1 MKRILSLFLVLS
13 MLLTFAACGQTD
25 DQGTVSSDPDENTV
39 PGNSEASGQYPIT
52 VTDQAGRDVTIEQE
66 PQRIITAYYITSS
79 LLIALDLDDR
89 IVGIENNPEKRAIY
103 GLSAPALLE
112 LPQIGTAKELDIEA
126 VMALEPDLLV
136 LPMKLKNTVPT
147 LEELGLTV
155 LIVDPEDQDRVNGL
169 IRLVGQ
175 ATTRSELAERI
186 LQWISSQQE
195 FLEEALTGVR
205 QPTVYLAG
213 NSSML
218 KTAGDAM
225 YQADM
230 IRLAGGANVAGA
242 IEDTYWAEIDYEQL
256 LAWDP
261 EYIILAAEATYTV
274 ADVLANPNLADCKA
288 VVNGNVYRLPNQAEA
303 WDSPVP
309 GSFLGAV
316 WLANILHPDRIS
328 DAECTARMN
337 AFYETFYHFLYTEN

>member
-1 MKRILSLFLVLS
+1 MKKSISVLLVIA
-13 MLLTFAACGQTD
+13 MLLSFAACGYSGNTKVP
-25 DQGTVSSDPDENTV
+25 TTV
-39 PGNSEASGQYPIT
+39 PTENSVPETTAEPGYYPLT
-52 VTDQAGRDVTIEQE
+52 VTDQAGREVTIDQE

-79 LLIALDLDDR
+79 LLIALDLDER
-89 IVGIENNPEKRAIY
+89 IVGIENDPEKRAIY
-103 GLSAPALLE
+103 GLSAPQLLE

-155 LIVDPEDQDRVNGL
+155 LIVDPEDQPRVNGM

-175 ATTRSELAERI
+175 ATDRTDLAETI
-186 LQWISSQQE
+186 LDWISLRQK
-195 FLEEALTGVR
+195 FLAEKLTDIR
-205 QPTVYLAG
+205 MPTVYLAG

-230 IRLAGGANVAGA
+230 IRLAGGTNVASA

-261 EYIILAAEATYTV
+261 EYIILAAEATYSV
-274 ADVLANPNLADCKA
+274 EDVLADPNLADCKA
-288 VVNGNVYRLPNQAEA
+288 VVSGNVYRLPNQAEA

-309 GSFLGAV
+309 GSILGAI
-316 WLANILHPDRIS
+316 WLGNVLHPDKIGDS
-328 DAECTARMN
+328 ECTALMN
-337 AFYETFYHFLYTEN
+337 EFYETFYHFTYIEN

>member
-1 MKRILSLFLVLS
+1 MKKCISILLVLA
-13 MLLTFAACGQTD
+13 MLFTFTACGQTNPPVESTPTT
-25 DQGTVSSDPDENTV
+25 GVSS
-39 PGNSEASGQYPIT
+39 ASHYPVT
-52 VTDQAGRDVTIEQE
+52 VTDQAGRQVVIERE

-79 LLIALDLDDR
+79 LLIALDLDER

-103 GLSAPALLE
+103 HLSAPSLLA

-126 VMALEPDLLV
+126 CAALQPDLLV
-136 LPMKLKNTVPT
+136 LPMKLKNTVPA
-147 LEELGLTV
+147 LEELGMTV
-155 LIVDPEDQDRVNGL
+155 LLVDPEDQQRLNGM
-169 IRLVGQ
+169 IQLVGE
-175 ATTRSELAERI
+175 ATNRKELADS
-186 LQWISSQQE
+186 LLDWISRQQD
-195 FLEEALTGVR
+195 FLTNTSYESHI
-205 QPTVYLAG
+205 PSVYLSG

-218 KTAGDAM
+218 KTAGNAM

-230 IRLAGGANVAGA
+230 IRLAGGRNVAGA

-274 ADVLANPNLADCKA
+274 EDVLADPNLAQCQA

-309 GSFLGAV
+309 GSVLGAL

-328 DAECTARMN
+328 DAETTARMN
-337 AFYETFYHFLYTEN
+337 EFYETFYHFIYSET

>member
-1 MKRILSLFLVLS
+1 MKKLISLLLALS
-13 MLLTFAACGQTD
+13 MLLSFAGCGQADKAEKNSTPT
-25 DQGTVSSDPDENTV
+25 TVTSSN
-39 PGNSEASGQYPIT
+39 YPFT
-52 VTDQAGRDVTIEQE
+52 VTDQAGRAVTIEKE

-79 LLIALDLDDR
+79 LLIALDLDER

-103 GLSAPALLE
+103 GLSAPKLLD
-112 LPQIGTAKELDIEA
+112 LPQIGTAKELDTEA

-147 LEELGLTV
+147 LEQLGLTV
-155 LIVDPEDQDRVNGL
+155 LLVDPEDQQRLNGM
-169 IRLVGQ
+169 IQLVGQ
-175 ATTRSELAERI
+175 ATNRNELATK
-186 LQWISSQQE
+186 LLDWISKQQQ
-195 FLEEALTGVR
+195 FLTETLQDVET
-205 QPTVYLAG
+205 PTVYLAG

-230 IRLAGGANVAGA
+230 IRLAGGSNVAGA

-256 LAWDP
+256 LVWNP

-274 ADVLANPNLADCKA
+274 DDVLNDPNLADCKA

-309 GSFLGAV
+309 GSILGAF
-316 WLANILHPDRIS
+316 WLANILHPDKLN
-328 DAECTARMN
+328 DAESMARMN
-337 AFYETFYHFLYTEN
+337 EFYETFYHFTYDEN